1 MTSKNPSTT
10 SNAPFEPVARRRVC
24 LISARRLQNL
34 HIFATGGADIVIT
47 HHAPR
52 TTHHPRDDDAT
63 TPQSGRLTTR
73 GRLDLKKRVKSSADV
88 APSRQFVARIARSTQ
103 GMDTLT
109 RYDDVNV
116 EHDAFAHADLKRAA
130 IAVEVRIEQ
139 RRGITT
145 R

>member
-1 MTSKNPSTT
+1 
-10 SNAPFEPVARRRVC
+10 
-24 LISARRLQNL
+24 
-34 HIFATGGADIVIT
+34 
-47 HHAPR
+47 
-52 TTHHPRDDDAT
+52 
-63 TPQSGRLTTR
+63 
-73 GRLDLKKRVKSSADV
+73 LDHKKRVKSSADV

>member
-1 MTSKNPSTT
+1 MRSV
-10 SNAPFEPVARRRVC
+10 APC
-24 LISARRLQNL
+24 
-34 HIFATGGADIVIT
+34 
-47 HHAPR
+47 
-52 TTHHPRDDDAT
+52 
-63 TPQSGRLTTR
+63 
-73 GRLDLKKRVKSSADV
+73 GRLDHKKRVKSSADV

-139 RRGITT
+139 WRAITT
-145 R
+145 RLRVRGDRDAVHDGGRRRRRACVRGRACVGICRVKSVPSFSRAFDAVARGERGETCARGD